1 MRALLPFLT
10 AFASGELHETVR
22 RTKRNAVFYAMI
34 AVLGIIV
41 VIFALVALQIF
52 LAGLYGPLKAAL
64 IIAGAALVLIILV
77 FVAMKIVAA
86 RDRRRARERRRA
98 NASLYTTAA
107 LTFIPYV
114 MRSKVTLA
122 VGLPLAALAG
132 YFLLGGRG
140 DRDD

>member
-34 AVLGIIV
+34 AVLGIIL
-41 VIFALVALQIF
+41 VIFALVAAQVF
-52 LAGLYGPLKAAL
+52 LASLYGPLEAAL

-86 RDRRRARERRRA
+86 RDRRRALERRA
-98 NASLYTTAA
+98 STSLYATAA
-107 LTFIPYV
+107 LTLIPYV
-114 MRSKVTLA
+114 LRSKVTLA

-140 DRDD
+140 DPED